1 MALAFLLS
9 KSRVFLNL
17 AVKIQH
23 LQSHGSKKLS
33 RPAPL
38 SFLLLVKSSSSVSS
52 CYQKWTKPGWPGL
65 CLFQIKTSYFSLV
78 NWRKYYQVWHLEM
91 WRTPF
96 WLVKLSFKIIVI
108 AVIIWKNNS
117 NSSNNWENHS
127 IISNSR
133 EAGKIWCCPFWTW
146 DASLV
151 MFYSSCERNITEVVK
166 RIKNPLKHGIGS
178 VLTWTVS
185 YWFLLQVTGKLT
197 SISCWRNLQSDKV
210 WHELIETDQRFAQK

>member
-65 CLFQIKTSYFSLV
+65 CLFQIKTSYFSPV

-108 AVIIWKNNS
+108 AVVIWKNHS

-151 MFYSSCERNITEVVK
+151 MLYSSCERNITEVVK
-166 RIKNPLKHGIGS
+166 RIKNPSKHGIGS

-185 YWFLLQVTGKLT
+185 YWLLLQVTGKLT